1 MAMGESKQQEAKG
14 MLRSRQAV
22 SITAVKVS
30 PNPAALAAELN
41 LEVNFHLEAPI
52 ANGVWNIEYLVD
64 SVMKH
69 HIINILSMPL
79 NIFALSFNHERP
91 ATDYAR
97 GDNRFQFSTPQV
109 NISGLQPSQL
119 TNCGLLIA
127 SFKDED
133 GDILDLNMVIQV
145 SEQRGGLQRIIY
157 SPLE

>member
-64 SVMKH
+64 SVMK
-69 HIINILSMPL
+69 LK
-79 NIFALSFNHERP
+79 

>member
-52 ANGVWNIEYLVD
+52 ANGVWNIE
-64 SVMKH
+64 
-69 HIINILSMPL
+69 
-79 NIFALSFNHERP
+79 